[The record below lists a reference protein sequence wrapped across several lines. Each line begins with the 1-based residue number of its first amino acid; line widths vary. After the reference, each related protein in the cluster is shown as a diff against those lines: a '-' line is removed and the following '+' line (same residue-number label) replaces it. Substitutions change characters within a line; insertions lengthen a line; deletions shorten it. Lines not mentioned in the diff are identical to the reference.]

1 MLDGVYD
8 VLPLG
13 DFTEDGVFSVKPVGG
28 DVGDKE
34 LTTVSSGACVGHR
47 KDAGLAVFEGG
58 VELVAEAVTG
68 AAHAAAGG
76 VAALDHEVFDD
87 AMELDAVVVPPFG
100 EIKEVC
106 AGHGN
111 LGREQGGFDFTFA
124 GVDDDSDVA
133 HKAWESGGALLSGQA
148 RKRRGE
154 GGAGA
159 WDSASEGGRGDFFEV
174 LGIVVD
180 DEVWSESCKQMP
192 LKGVVP
198 SGVVVVTPLRSSPL
212 RICYVSPMIG

>member
-8 VLPLG
+8 VLAFG
-13 DFTEDGVFSVKPVGG
+13 DFTEDGVFSVEPIGG

-34 LTTVSSGACVGHR
+34 LTAVGTWACVSHR
-47 KDAGLAVFEGG
+47 EDAGLAVFEGG

-68 AAHAAAGG
+68 AAHTAAGG

-87 AMELDAVVVPPFG
+87 AMELDAVVVPAFG
-100 EIKEVC
+100 EVEEVG

-111 LGREQGGFDFTFA
+111 LGRKQGCFDVTFA

-148 RKRRGE
+148 RKRGGEDGNVDVHFLRVGMQRGRFLE
-154 GGAGA
+154 TGGDGRV
-159 WDSASEGGRGDFFEV
+159 WGCVVRKLQTHGSGGSCPFWSRGCSRGS
-174 LGIVVD
+174 LLH
-180 DEVWSESCKQMP
+180 P
-192 LKGVVP
+192 
-198 SGVVVVTPLRSSPL
+198 
-212 RICYVSPMIG
+212 